1 MKSSEIPGL
10 SNQIN
15 KTKNINYVTCF
26 ARLLLPFLEKAKL
39 KKKLSI
45 IKIK

>member
-1 MKSSEIPGL
+1 MKSQEIPGL

-26 ARLLLPFLEKAKL
+26 ARQLLRFVEKEKL
-39 KKKLSI
+39 KKKTFYY
-45 IKIK
+45 KN

>member
-1 MKSSEIPGL
+1 MKSLEIPGL

-26 ARLLLPFLEKAKL
+26 ARLLLRFVEKAKL
-39 KKKLSI
+39 KKKHFI
-45 IKIK
+45 TKIK